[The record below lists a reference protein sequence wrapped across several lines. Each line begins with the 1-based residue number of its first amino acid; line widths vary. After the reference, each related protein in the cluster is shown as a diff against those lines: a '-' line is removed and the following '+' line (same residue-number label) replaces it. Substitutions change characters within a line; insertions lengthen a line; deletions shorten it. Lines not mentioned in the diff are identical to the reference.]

1 MTGAPDESRI
11 WGMSPDELA
20 ALLVPLFESL
30 PRGSDDELIDAEEW
44 LATLGAEFAD
54 DGGAGPSAG

>member
-30 PRGSDDELIDAEEW
+30 PRGSDD
-44 LATLGAEFAD
+44 
-54 DGGAGPSAG
+54 